1 MKSSMNKIVIIGGG
15 PAGLSAAIY
24 AARADLE
31 PVVIA
36 PAGGQIVLSSEVGNY
51 PGFPEPVTGLQLIS
65 DMTKQA
71 REYGAKFIKKNVS
84 RVDFSN
90 LPFKIWTQEDEMVE
104 AQAVIVA
111 TGASARWLGVP
122 GEGQLRGKGVSA
134 CATCDGFFFRDKEV
148 AVIGG
153 GDVAIEDALFLT
165 KFAKKVTVIHRRDE
179 LRASKILEKRAKENE
194 KIEFLWN
201 TEVKEFLGSDKLEVI
216 KVVNNLTKEESE
228 MKIDGAFVAIG
239 HTPNTK
245 FLGEQLALLES
256 GYIKV
261 KDFTKSSVEGVF
273 VAGDVADAKYRQASV
288 AAGFGVMAEIDAER
302 WLEGGQ
308 QSFTD

>member
-1 MKSSMNKIVIIGGG
+1 MNKIVIIGGG
-15 PAGLSAAIY
+15 PAGLSSAIY

-51 PGFPEPVTGLQLIS
+51 PGFPEPVTGLQLIG
-65 DMTKQA
+65 DMTEQA
-71 REYGAKFIKKNVS
+71 EKYGAKFIKKNVS